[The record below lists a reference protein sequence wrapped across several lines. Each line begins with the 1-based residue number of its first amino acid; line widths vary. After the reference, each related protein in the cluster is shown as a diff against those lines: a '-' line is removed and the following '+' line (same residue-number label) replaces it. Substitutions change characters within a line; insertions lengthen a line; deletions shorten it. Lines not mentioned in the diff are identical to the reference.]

1 MLSCYFQE
9 EGCRHEWL
17 NMIDR
22 LVSSPRAVDASSAAT
37 LLRLLV
43 ERCSS
48 PLTFSKHNS
57 VMASSDDEPLECTP
71 CIQTFRVLTYLIDLL
86 RSHCST
92 ASKNLSLIGIQAP
105 MHGVLYCLRSIL
117 SYTSLRYS
125 PVAFVFFKC
134 ITRDPLTS
142 APTFSYHVC
151 FKKEELQDD
160 SRLDNKHKL
169 EVIIDILERFSIE
182 CRK

>member
-1 MLSCYFQE
+1 MLIKFALLIQRPHSRIRHSYMLENCVNQFNKGLLKGEIFLSRCGFNCMLSCYFQE

-22 LVSSPRAVDASSAAT
+22 LVSSPRAVDASSAAI

-57 VMASSDDEPLECTP
+57 VMASSDNEPLECAP

-125 PVAFVFFKC
+125 PVAFVF
-134 ITRDPLTS
+134 LN
-142 APTFSYHVC
+142 A
-151 FKKEELQDD
+151 
-160 SRLDNKHKL
+160 
-169 EVIIDILERFSIE
+169 
-182 CRK
+182 